1 MENGKLRNGNN
12 AWNGCDASSQQQQQ
26 QPQQKMCECW
36 KRDGM
41 LTIK

>member
-26 QPQQKMCECW
+26 PQQKMCECW